1 VTENWMVAELDPIRR
16 LRVLAATVPGAFQH
30 REIVLPVPVDRVW
43 AVASDLEQELP
54 RQLSTVRSFRY
65 TDGFSGSAGA
75 GTSER
80 RRAHAVGRFGQRA
93 DFEVVLRPG
102 WCLMQSRFVL
112 GAMAAVPEGDGTR
125 FATLG
130 GFRFPGA
137 RLLSPLTGL
146 LGDAAIRRFA
156 QHPRLREQ

>member
-1 VTENWMVAELDPIRR
+1 VTENWMVAELDPVRR
-16 LRVLAATVPGAFQH
+16 LRVLAATVPGAFRH
-30 REIVLPVPVDRVW
+30 SEIVLPAPVEQVW
-43 AVASDLEQELP
+43 AVASDLERELP
-54 RQLSTVRSFRY
+54 RVLSTVRSFRF
-65 TDGFSGSAGA
+65 TDGEG
-75 GTSER
+75 ER
-80 RRAHAVGRFGQRA
+80 LRAHAVGRFGQRA

-102 WCLMQSRFVL
+102 WCVMQSRFVL

-137 RLLSPLTGL
+137 RLLGPLTGL

-156 QHPRLREQ
+156 EHPRLH